1 MTCLSIVIPVLNDAD
16 ALQRVLRDLR
26 DALGERFLE
35 VDVLVV
41 DGGSHDTSSAVAR
54 DGGARV
60 LAAERGRAT
69 QLAAGVANAAA
80 AWIWMLHADSRVDA
94 RAIDALWRV
103 VATDAAAWGRFDVR
117 LSGRGVLLRLVAW
130 SMNVRSRITGIATG
144 DQGIFVHR
152 ALLDRVGGV
161 PQQALMEDVELSA
174 RLRRIAR
181 PVCLRAAIVTSSR
194 RWQTRGIVRT
204 IALMWWLRALYA
216 LGVAPA
222 RLKRIYYGG

>member
-35 VDVLVV
+35 ADVLVV

-103 VATDAAAWGRFDVR
+103 VATDAPAWGRFDVR

-222 RLKRIYYGG
+222 RLERIYYGG